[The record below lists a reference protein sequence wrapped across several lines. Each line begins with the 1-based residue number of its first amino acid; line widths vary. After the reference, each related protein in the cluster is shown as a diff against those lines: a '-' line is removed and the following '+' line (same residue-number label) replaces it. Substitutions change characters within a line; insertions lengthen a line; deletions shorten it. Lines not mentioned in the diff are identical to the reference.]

1 MCEMSLLG
9 LSKLPWAQKG
19 IICTG
24 LVWGRCYLCEISL
37 LGLSKLPWAQR
48 GVICAGLIGEAYP
61 QPNPGAWRQDWPSL
75 GLDRGP
81 R

>member
-1 MCEMSLLG
+1 MLG
-9 LSKLPWAQKG
+9 LIKLPNAERG
-19 IICTG
+19 VICTG
-24 LVWGRCYLCEISL
+24 LIWEVCLLCEMCL
-37 LGLSKLPWAQR
+37 LRVGLSKLPWAQR

-81 R
+81 C